1 MGNLNPYY
9 NESFVFSVEQEILRV
24 WNLTFRAWFIL
35 SIKSEVS
42 FRPKSILTFIM
53 ACWKVMLLRSK
64 AFEHFTLITLHFY

>member
-35 SIKSEVS
+35 SLKSEVS
-42 FRPKSILTFIM
+42 FCPLKYFNLHNGMLKSYAASL
-53 ACWKVMLLRSK
+53 
-64 AFEHFTLITLHFY
+64 